1 MTAEGK
7 GMSWAD
13 RAAPIVGEVIRR
25 IGRSDKQALRK
36 ALAEAYPWGARKN
49 TPYKAWLA
57 EVRRQ
62 LGHPLNTPKTDPANQ
77 QADMFGQSSQ

>member
-25 IGRSDKQALRK
+25 IGRSDQQALRK
-36 ALAEAYPWGARKN
+36 ALAEAYPWGERKN
-49 TPYKAWLA
+49 TPPSLAW
-57 EVRRQ
+57 VFF
-62 LGHPLNTPKTDPANQ
+62 PLNSLEPPL
-77 QADMFGQSSQ
+77 F

>member
-25 IGRSDKQALRK
+25 IGRSDQQALRK
-36 ALAEAYPWGARKN
+36 ALAEAYPWGERKN

-57 EVRRQ
+57 EVRLQ
-62 LGHPLNTPKTDPANQ
+62 LGHPLNTPKTDQANQ
-77 QADMFGQSSQ
+77 QADMFGQRSQ

>member
-1 MTAEGK
+1 MY
-7 GMSWAD
+7 WAD

-25 IGRSDKQALRK
+25 VGRSDQQALRK
-36 ALAEAYPWGARKN
+36 ALAEAYPWGERTN

-62 LGHPLNTPKTDPANQ
+62 LGHPLIKPKADPESQ
-77 QADMFGQSSQ
+77 QTDMFALPNK